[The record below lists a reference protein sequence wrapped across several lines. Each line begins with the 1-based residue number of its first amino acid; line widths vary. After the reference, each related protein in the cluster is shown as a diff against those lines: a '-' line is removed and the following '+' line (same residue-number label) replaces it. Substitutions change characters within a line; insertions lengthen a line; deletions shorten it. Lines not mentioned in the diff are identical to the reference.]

1 MAILINCLYVFEVI
15 VCLLLGGVVM
25 LQKPK
30 DGGLN
35 VAMGGGMGESMFGAQ
50 MGNVLTKTTVVL
62 GCIFL
67 LNTLVLSRLTSHR
80 SSSVMEGVRSAAPA
94 APAAPVQLPSVPASD
109 AAPAPA
115 PAPSAAPTTAPATAP
130 AAAPATA
137 PAATPSA
144 PAAPATPAP

>member
-94 APAAPVQLPSVPASD
+94 APAAPVQLPSAPASD

-115 PAPSAAPTTAPATAP
+115 PAPAA
-130 AAAPATA
+130 
-137 PAATPSA
+137 S
-144 PAAPATPAP
+144 APATPATPAPEKPAVPATPAP

>member
-94 APAAPVQLPSVPASD
+94 APAAPVQLPSAPASD

-115 PAPSAAPTTAPATAP
+115 PAPAASAPATP
-130 AAAPATA
+130 AAPA
-137 PAATPSA
+137 PA
-144 PAAPATPAP
+144 PAAPATPAPEKPAVPATPAP

>member
-94 APAAPVQLPSVPASD
+94 APAAPVQLPSAPASD

-115 PAPSAAPTTAPATAP
+115 SAPAASAPATP
-130 AAAPATA
+130 AAPA
-137 PAATPSA
+137 PA
-144 PAAPATPAP
+144 PAAPATPAPEKPAVPATPAP